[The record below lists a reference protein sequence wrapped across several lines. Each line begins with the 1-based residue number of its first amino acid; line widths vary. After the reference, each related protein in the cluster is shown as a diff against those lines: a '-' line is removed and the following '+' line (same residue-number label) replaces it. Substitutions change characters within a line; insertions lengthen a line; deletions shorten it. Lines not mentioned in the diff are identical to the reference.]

1 MQCPKRF
8 ARNVL
13 SIAAYTAVLS
23 IVLAAGSTC
32 RGAISDCI
40 DATCRITAPDGG
52 RGSGC
57 VFEISGGQIYVITA
71 AHVVEGTTT
80 VQCEFWRQGHQSQ
93 PVAGRVLN
101 RSETADAA
109 IVAVAAT
116 SLDGVLPAA
125 IPLAP
130 RNYVLPSGATLTSVG
145 CANGAWSTGWKGH
158 LLECH
163 DGELRFVPV
172 PAGGRSGSAI
182 FDAQGEQIVGVLR
195 ARTGDNSQGIANDI
209 QTIYR
214 AFDGNRR
221 TDQAPAGDCPNFR
234 STKMGLSPLADAWQ
248 AGDVPLQCPGGN
260 CPNGSCPYG
269 NCPSGNCPNGVCPAR
284 PRTIWPTLPHVE
296 IGPARPSVDLT
307 PLDDK
312 LGRLIDITESLSRQ
326 QQAQQQLPPPP
337 SPVAASSGPDP
348 STTLALQQLGG
359 QLQQHA
365 QVIEQ
370 IRADVPRVVNEAI
383 RPLADKLIGVEAA
396 IKPVMALREKL
407 EEDAQAGGL
416 RGKIAERLEKDLADP
431 TAWIK
436 HAGIAVGVL
445 LVLVFGAALIHA
457 IHAHKAAMQAGQPDA
472 AEKAL
477 DEIKA
482 TLQAAAASHP
492 ALAPVAAGA
501 TAMDSLLHKLLD
513 QQSVV
518 QSKLADAATASPA
531 PVAAPVTS
539 PAPAPSPV
547 QVTVAAPAAK

>member
-1 MQCPKRF
+1 
-8 ARNVL
+8 
-13 SIAAYTAVLS
+13 
-23 IVLAAGSTC
+23 
-32 RGAISDCI
+32 
-40 DATCRITAPDGG
+40 
-52 RGSGC
+52 
-57 VFEISGGQIYVITA
+57 
-71 AHVVEGTTT
+71 
-80 VQCEFWRQGHQSQ
+80 
-93 PVAGRVLN
+93 
-101 RSETADAA
+101 
-109 IVAVAAT
+109 
-116 SLDGVLPAA
+116 
-125 IPLAP
+125 
-130 RNYVLPSGATLTSVG
+130 
-145 CANGAWSTGWKGH
+145 
-158 LLECH
+158 
-163 DGELRFVPV
+163 
-172 PAGGRSGSAI
+172 
-182 FDAQGEQIVGVLR
+182 
-195 ARTGDNSQGIANDI
+195 
-209 QTIYR
+209 
-214 AFDGNRR
+214 
-221 TDQAPAGDCPNFR
+221 
-234 STKMGLSPLADAWQ
+234 MGLSPLADAWQ
-248 AGDVPLQCPGGN
+248 ACDVPLECPGGN
-260 CPNGSCPYG
+260 CPNGSRPYG

-365 QVIEQ
+365 QAIEQ

-445 LVLVFGAALIHA
+445 LVLVFGAAYRRDSRAQGGHA
-457 IHAHKAAMQAGQPDA
+457 GGAARRGGKGPRRDQGHLAGGGR
-472 AEKAL
+472 
-477 DEIKA
+477 I
-482 TLQAAAASHP
+482 ASRPGPGGRRGNGHGF
-492 ALAPVAAGA
+492 PVAQAVGPTERRA
-501 TAMDSLLHKLLD
+501 VEIGH
-513 QQSVV
+513 
-518 QSKLADAATASPA
+518 AATASPA